1 MTITDE
7 AVSILSPNEM
17 RETRRLYGL
26 NLATISRYTDNS
38 TTQLSQYENARN
50 GLRADQLQRCREI
63 LLGAAVERAEAIQTF
78 IRREQQKSAQTAA
91 LRYAN
96 SEPISSTDRISPQSG
111 FSSDFQS

>member
-50 GLRADQLQRCREI
+50 GLRADQLQRCKEI
-63 LLGAAVERAEAIQTF
+63 LLGAVAKRAERIQNL
-78 IRREQQKSAQTAA
+78 IAREQQKGQTAA
-91 LRYAN
+91 LRHAN
-96 SEPISSTDRISPQSG
+96 AERMSSTDRISP
-111 FSSDFQS
+111 